1 MLRARNITV
10 YFEQVNNV
18 AKAIK
23 KAVAKRAKFVLIVGE
38 DETREN
44 KFKLKNL
51 VNRDEQILTV
61 DELGRYEF

>member
-1 MLRARNITV
+1 MNI
-10 YFEQVNNV
+10 FNININNV

-23 KAVAKRAKFVLIVGE
+23 KAVAKKAKFVLIVGE